1 MNYQPDDTWDPFK
14 FSNNQ
19 EEYVKPE
26 EFSTLNYGGTTYWA
40 PQTQAVESLQVD
52 PIMNEEVFYP
62 NYEYTY
68 WRNPNSALAAEGE
81 LECARAFPG
90 KVVDQSSIGSKEL
103 MGLNMAQETVKP
115 AGAGEAAHAW
125 VAPIPVTAV
134 LPDMGMRL
142 HRGLAYEDTAGDN
155 VYAQNFMSM
164 AGVPTVSVGTW
175 TNPYTGVEYE
185 AYESALP
192 PPDADYV
199 EMTHSSAKNMAL
211 GLLQGGSAGFS
222 NDTPEVEKREVL
234 EDNFHMHA
242 DFTINQYGGGGSWQD
257 ALQARAYAGAE
268 RNMRFTHN
276 DERPDGEDGPELLDH
291 IPANRDG
298 IYNEKIR
305 FVPRLQHTNRG
316 KQEEVM
322 FRTGPGPMPQGMHDN
337 HVAQIYTHFPQEL
350 PDIERQGGPVNGFQ
364 GVMAPTDYSQT
375 FDSVVPQRDATEE
388 TAQGHVQGA
397 ATFLSDGSTA
407 QAQYAQTFDAVV
419 PQRDATEETAQG
431 HVQGAAT
438 FLSDGST
445 AQAQYAQTFDAV
457 VPQRDATEETAQAH
471 VQGLNTFLSDGSAA
485 QAQYSQT
492 FDAVVPQ
499 RDATEITAQGHV
511 QGLNTFLSDGSV
523 AQAQY
528 SQTFDAVVPQRDATE
543 GMMDTVAFGKNRAYA
558 QGDLQR
564 PEVSNQKMPLRST
577 YALKTTTD
585 VGQVLDLGDKVYA
598 PRSREVMLEPTTA
611 WRDTKASDYEGQK
624 VLATGGGGDMN
635 RGEIAP
641 SLAWRDTKASDYKGQ
656 KALATG
662 GGGDMKRGE
671 VAPTMAWRD
680 TKAADYTGGATQ
692 ATGGAA
698 QMLGVG
704 SQNLTRQARLEL
716 LMRMAGLSKTGET
729 TFAQRSREIL
739 THLKDTKG
747 AQTNYTGPRAPYAG
761 TSNMEGAVPGL
772 VRQNGKHRPSVP
784 YYGNPGEYA
793 NNAVGI
799 MYPSTQLTEE
809 YENFRVPNMEMPV
822 YVGPSGAQAFT
833 ELTPQP
839 CAVVF

>member
-1 MNYQPDDTWDPFK
+1 MAFLFNTAANVGMLKAMNYKPDDTWDPFK
-14 FSNNQ
+14 YSNNQ

-40 PQTQAVESLQVD
+40 PQTQVVESLQVD

-68 WRNPNSALAAEGE
+68 WRNPNSAMAAEGE

-90 KVVDQSSIGSKEL
+90 KVIDQSSIGSKEL

-115 AGAGEAAHAW
+115 AGAGEAAHSW

-134 LPDMGMRL
+134 MPDMGLRL
-142 HRGLAYEDTAGDN
+142 NRGLSYEDTLGDN

-164 AGVPTVSVGTW
+164 AGVPTVNVGTW

-199 EMTHSSAKNMAL
+199 EMTHSAAKNMAL

-242 DFTINQYGGGGSWQD
+242 DVTINQYGGGGSWQD

-322 FRTGPGPMPQGMHDN
+322 FRSGPGPMPQGMHDN

-375 FDSVVPQRDATEE
+375 FDSVVPQRDATEV
-388 TAQGHVQGA
+388 TAQGYVQGA

-407 QAQYAQTFDAVV
+407 QAQYAQTFDSVV
-419 PQRDATEETAQG
+419 PQRDATEVTAQG
-431 HVQGAAT
+431 
-438 FLSDGST
+438 
-445 AQAQYAQTFDAV
+445 
-457 VPQRDATEETAQAH
+457 H

-492 FDAVVPQ
+492 FDSVVPQ
-499 RDATEITAQGHV
+499 RDATEAMADEVT
-511 QGLNTFLSDGSV
+511 
-523 AQAQY
+523 
-528 SQTFDAVVPQRDATE
+528 
-543 GMMDTVAFGKNRAYA
+543 FGKNRAYA

-564 PEVSNQKMPLRST
+564 PEISNQKLPLRST
-577 YALKTTTD
+577 YALKNTAD
-585 VGQVLDLGDKVYA
+585 VGQVIDLGDKVYA
-598 PRSREVMLEPTTA
+598 PRSREVMPEPSTA
-611 WRDTKASDYEGQK
+611 WRDTKASDYEGPK

-641 SLAWRDTKASDYKGQ
+641 SLAWRDTKAADYKG
-656 KALATG
+656 A
-662 GGGDMKRGE
+662 
-671 VAPTMAWRD
+671 
-680 TKAADYTGGATQ
+680 ATQ

-704 SQNLTRQARLEL
+704 SQNLTRNARLEL
-716 LMRMAGLSKTGET
+716 LIRMAGLTKAGET

-747 AQTNYTGPRAPYAG
+747 AQTNYAGPRAPYAG
-761 TSNMEGAVPGL
+761 TTNMEGAVPGL
-772 VRQNGKHRPSVP
+772 VRHNGKHRPSVP
-784 YYGNPGEYA
+784 YYGNPSEYA

>member
-1 MNYQPDDTWDPFK
+1 MAFLFNSAMNVGMMKALNYKPEDTWDPFK

-19 EEYVKPE
+19 EEYVPTA
-26 EFSTLNYGGTTYWA
+26 EFQTENVGGNTYWA
-40 PQTQAVESLQVD
+40 PETQVVESLQTD
-52 PIMNEEVFYP
+52 PIMHEDVLYP

-90 KVVDQSSIGSKEL
+90 KVIDQTSIGSKEL

-115 AGAGEAAHAW
+115 AGAGEAAHDW
-125 VAPIPVTAV
+125 VVPTPVTAV
-134 LPDMGMRL
+134 LPDMGLRL
-142 HRGLAYEDTAGDN
+142 YRGLSYEDTVGDN

-199 EMTHSSAKNMAL
+199 EMTHSAAKNMAL

-222 NDTPEVEKREVL
+222 NDTPEVEKREIL

-242 DFTINQYGGGGSWQD
+242 DVTINQYGGGGSWQD
-257 ALQARAYAGAE
+257 ALQSRAYTGAE

-322 FRTGPGPMPQGMHDN
+322 FRSGPGPMPQGMHDN

-375 FDSVVPQRDATEE
+375 FDSVVPQRDATEGMAQGYIQGSATYLSDGSTAQAQYAQTFDSVVPQRDATEE
-388 TAQGHVQGA
+388 TAQGYVQGA
-397 ATFLSDGSTA
+397 ATYLSDGSTA

-431 HVQGAAT
+431 HVQGLNT
-438 FLSDGST
+438 FLSDGSGG

-457 VPQRDATEETAQAH
+457 VPQRDATE
-471 VQGLNTFLSDGSAA
+471 
-485 QAQYSQT
+485 
-492 FDAVVPQ
+492 
-499 RDATEITAQGHV
+499 
-511 QGLNTFLSDGSV
+511 
-523 AQAQY
+523 
-528 SQTFDAVVPQRDATE
+528 
-543 GMMDTVAFGKNRAYA
+543 GMLEAVAFGKNRAYA
-558 QGDLQR
+558 HGELQH
-564 PEVSNQKMPLRST
+564 PEVSNQKVPVRAS
-577 YALKTTTD
+577 YALKSEA
-585 VGQVLDLGDKVYA
+585 VGQALDMGDKVYP
-598 PRSREVMLEPTTA
+598 PRSREVMLEPSTT
-611 WRDTKASDYEGQK
+611 WRDTHASDYEGPK
-624 VLATGGGGDMN
+624 VLATGGGGDMQ
-635 RGEIAP
+635 RGAIAP
-641 SLAWRDTKASDYKGQ
+641 SLAWRDTRATDY
-656 KALATG
+656 
-662 GGGDMKRGE
+662 E
-671 VAPTMAWRD
+671 
-680 TKAADYTGGATQ
+680 GGATQ

-704 SQNLTRQARLEL
+704 SQALTREARLEL
-716 LMRMAGLSKTGET
+716 LVRMAGLSKVGET
-729 TFAQRSREIL
+729 AFAQRSREIL

-747 AQTNYTGPRAPYAG
+747 AQADYVGTRAPYAG

-772 VRQNGKHRPSVP
+772 VRHNGKHRPSVP

-809 YENFRVPNMEMPV
+809 YENYRVPNMELPV
-822 YVGPSGAQAFT
+822 YVGPSGAQAFA